1 MPTVA
6 RFNVTPVKSTAL
18 HHPERIRLDERGAAG
33 DRRFFF
39 VDGSGKRFSG
49 ATKAPILPIRASYDE
64 AADTLELRL
73 PNGVVVAGKAEPDGE
88 ALEVNFY
95 GRPVAAHVVDGDFS
109 EALSAYVGHDVRL
122 ARPDRPGDAID
133 VRPVTLVSLESVA
146 ELARRG
152 KHDRALDPGRFR
164 MTIEIEGVSAPH
176 DEDTWA
182 GRRVRVGGAVD
193 PGRRAG
199 PAVRRNHARPRHGG
213 PRLPHAQGHPRLPGR
228 ERAAAA
234 RVRRLRRGRRARRGV
249 GRRPRRTA
257 LVTRASATP
266 RRGRRSLPARA
277 SW

>member
-152 KHDRALDPGRFR
+152 EHDGALNPGRFR

-182 GRRVRVGGAVD
+182 GRRVRVGGAVIRVDEPVPRCVVTTLD
-193 PGRRAG
+193 PDTG
-199 PAVRRNHARPRHGG
+199 VRDFPTLKVIRDY
-213 PRLPHAQGHPRLPGR
+213 
-228 ERAAAA
+228 
-234 RVRRLRRGRRARRGV
+234 RGV
-249 GRRPRRTA
+249 NAQQQLEFGVYAEVVEPGEVSVGDRVEP
-257 LVTRASATP
+257 LS
-266 RRGRRSLPARA
+266 
-277 SW
+277 

>member
-49 ATKAPILPIRASYDE
+49 ATKAPILPIRATYDE
-64 AADTLELRL
+64 AADRLELRL
-73 PNGVVVAGKAEPDGE
+73 PDGVVVAGTAEPDGE

-95 GRPVAAHVVDGDFS
+95 GRPVAAHFVDGDFS
-109 EALSAYVGHDVRL
+109 EALSAYAGHEVRL

-152 KHDRALDPGRFR
+152 EHEGTLDPGRFR
-164 MTIEIEGVSAPH
+164 MTIEIEGVPTPH
-176 DEDTWA
+176 EEDTWA
-182 GRRVRVGGAVD
+182 ARRVRVGGAVIRVDEPVPRCVVTTLD
-193 PGRRAG
+193 PATGLRDFPTLKVIRDYRGINAEQQLEFG
-199 PAVRRNHARPRHGG
+199 VYADVVE
-213 PRLPHAQGHPRLPGR
+213 PG
-228 ERAAAA
+228 E
-234 RVRRLRRGRRARRGV
+234 VSV
-249 GRRPRRTA
+249 GDP
-257 LVTRASATP
+257 VEP
-266 RRGRRSLPARA
+266 VP
-277 SW
+277 